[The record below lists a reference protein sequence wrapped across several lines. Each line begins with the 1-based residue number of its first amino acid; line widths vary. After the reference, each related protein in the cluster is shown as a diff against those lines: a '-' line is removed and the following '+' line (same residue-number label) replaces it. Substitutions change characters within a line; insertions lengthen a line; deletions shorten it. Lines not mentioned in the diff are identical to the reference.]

1 MHITLPNRGLKGL
14 AQRTATVLAALFFT
28 TAQAQLKNADNP
40 EASPNWQKV
49 KASLFKGRSIAAAPA
64 GMLELEAPQ
73 RAADAAVVPVA
84 MRTHLAAGD
93 SRYFKRLTLVIDSN
107 PSVVAAVFDFAPGNG
122 NAEIETRV
130 RIDEYTHVR
139 AIAELSDGQLFMSTR
154 YVKASGGCVRIDE
167 YTHVRA
173 IAELS
178 DGQLFMSTRYVKA
191 SGGCSAPAGK
201 DPAEALANLGKMR
214 LRVDGELRPGQP
226 LLAQVMINH
235 PNHSGMALN
244 QLTRQFTP
252 AHFVRQVNVSYA
264 GKLVMTAELD
274 FSISENPNLR
284 FRFVPRAPGEL
295 KVEVLDSQERRFE
308 STLVLAPAAS

>member
-1 MHITLPNRGLKGL
+1 MHIALLNCGLKAL
-14 AQRTATVLAALFFT
+14 AMRTAAVLAALFFT
-28 TAQAQLKNADNP
+28 SAQAQLKNGDNP

-64 GMLELEAPQ
+64 GMLELDTPQ

-84 MRTHLAAGD
+84 MRTHLAAED
-93 SRYFKRLTLVIDSN
+93 SRFVKRLTLVIDSN

-139 AIAELSDGQLFMSTR
+139 AIAELSDGRLFMSTR
-154 YVKASGGCVRIDE
+154 YI
-167 YTHVRA
+167 
-173 IAELS
+173 
-178 DGQLFMSTRYVKA
+178 KA

-201 DPAEALANLGKMR
+201 DPAEALSNLGKMR
-214 LRVDGELRPGQP
+214 LRVDGEWHPGQP
-226 LLAQVMINH
+226 MLAQLMINH
-235 PNHSGMALN
+235 PNHSGMAMD

-252 AHFVRQVNVSYA
+252 AYFVRQVTVSYA
-264 GKLVMTAELD
+264 GKPVMSAELD

-284 FRFVPRAPGEL
+284 FRFVPRGPGEL
-295 KVEVLDSQERRFE
+295 KVEALDSQDRRFE
-308 STLVLAPAAS
+308 SVLVLAPTAS

>member
-154 YVKASGGCVRIDE
+154 YVKASGGC
-167 YTHVRA
+167 
-173 IAELS
+173 
-178 DGQLFMSTRYVKA
+178 
-191 SGGCSAPAGK
+191 SAPAGK
-201 DPAEALANLGKMR
+201 DPAEALANLGKIR

>member
-1 MHITLPNRGLKGL
+1 MHITLPNRGLKSL
-14 AQRTATVLAALFFT
+14 VMRTATVLAALLFT
-28 TAQAQLKNADNP
+28 AAQAQVKNADNP

-64 GMLELEAPQ
+64 GMLELETPQ

-84 MRTHLAAGD
+84 MRTQLAAGD
-93 SRYFKRLTLVIDSN
+93 SRYVKRLTLVIDSN

-154 YVKASGGCVRIDE
+154 YVKASGGC
-167 YTHVRA
+167 
-173 IAELS
+173 
-178 DGQLFMSTRYVKA
+178 
-191 SGGCSAPAGK
+191 SAPAGK
-201 DPAEALANLGKMR
+201 DPAEALASLGKMR

-226 LLAQVMINH
+226 MLAQLMINH
-235 PNHSGMALN
+235 PNHSGMAMD

-264 GKLVMTAELD
+264 GKPVMSAELD

-284 FRFVPRAPGEL
+284 FRFVPRGPGEL

-308 STLVLAPAAS
+308 SALVLAPAAS

>member
-1 MHITLPNRGLKGL
+1 MHITRPNCGLKGL
-14 AQRTATVLAALFFT
+14 AKHAACVLAALLFT
-28 TAQAQLKNADNP
+28 GAQAQLKTADNP

-64 GMLELEAPQ
+64 GMLDLEIPQ

-84 MRTHLAAGD
+84 MRTRLAADD
-93 SRYFKRLTLVIDSN
+93 SRYVKRLTLVIDSN
-107 PSVVAAVFDFAPGNG
+107 PSVVAAVFDFTPGNG

-154 YVKASGGCVRIDE
+154 HI
-167 YTHVRA
+167 
-173 IAELS
+173 
-178 DGQLFMSTRYVKA
+178 KA

-201 DPAEALANLGKMR
+201 DPAEALVNLGKMR
-214 LRVDGELRPGQP
+214 LRVDGDLRPGQP
-226 LLAQVMINH
+226 LLAQLMINH
-235 PNHSGMALN
+235 PNHSGMAMD
-244 QLTRQFTP
+244 QMSRQFTP

-264 GKLVMTAELD
+264 GKPVMSAELD

-284 FRFVPRAPGEL
+284 FRFVPRGPGEL
-295 KVEVLDSQERRFE
+295 KVEALDSQEQRFE
-308 STLVLAPAAS
+308 SVLVLAPAAS

>member
-1 MHITLPNRGLKGL
+1 MHITLPNCVLKGL
-14 AQRTATVLAALFFT
+14 ARHTATVLAALLLT
-28 TAQAQLKNADNP
+28 SAQAQLKNAENP

-64 GMLELEAPQ
+64 GMLALEIPP

-93 SRYFKRLTLVIDSN
+93 SRFVKRLTLVIDSN

-154 YVKASGGCVRIDE
+154 HI
-167 YTHVRA
+167 
-173 IAELS
+173 
-178 DGQLFMSTRYVKA
+178 KA

-214 LRVDGELRPGQP
+214 LRVDGDLRPGQP
-226 LLAQVMINH
+226 LLAQLMINH
-235 PNHSGMALN
+235 PNHSGMAMD
-244 QLTRQFTP
+244 QLSRQFTP

-264 GKLVMTAELD
+264 GKPVMSAELD

-284 FRFVPRAPGEL
+284 FRFVPRGPGEL
-295 KVEVLDSQERRFE
+295 KVEALDSQERRFE
-308 STLVLAPAAS
+308 SVLVLAPAAV

>member
-154 YVKASGGCVRIDE
+154 YVKASGGC
-167 YTHVRA
+167 
-173 IAELS
+173 
-178 DGQLFMSTRYVKA
+178 
-191 SGGCSAPAGK
+191 SAPAGK